1 MLIPDKVQALQP
13 PVFRPPT
20 TEMTVIV
27 SSLSLGGAQKIILDW
42 ASRIAPFWKVHLITI
57 RDQPQEFSVPGH
69 IRLTRLGGSGKE
81 NYNKLR
87 QIAEK
92 IAVSDNPVVL
102 AHLLS
107 KKERD
112 LMATEGCFVIPV
124 LHNAKAG
131 WIEDVSSLDPRL
143 PVISVSHACAR
154 DLREM
159 GWTGSVSTIHH
170 IPKVNPGKPRNRRFP
185 ENWKIP
191 ENAIVLGMIGGVKPQ
206 KDYPHALRILKALNE
221 KRRVYL
227 VILGG
232 PVGRMGAETW
242 RELMSEIERSGMRNR
257 ICMPGFVP
265 HAEEFIT
272 SFDVLLNTSH
282 YEGLSIATLESLLKL
297 CPVVASKVGGQGEVE
312 AEGLWLVDKD
322 ASVRAWVGAI
332 NQALKARL
340 ESPSW
345 ASFKSY
351 RLWTLH
357 HLARAF
363 EPTNKTLFIT
373 ANLNSGG
380 AQRSL
385 TNLAKELAGVVDF
398 EIAVAG
404 VSNTGHF
411 FHELKAAGVKVFRTG
426 DREQMLAF
434 DHAESLAQKI
444 CLDRIGIVVFWNL
457 DSKVKLL
464 LTKTL
469 GFTKAQFIDVSPGAD
484 SFASLAEGDEF
495 QKRICFSRREFYE
508 RLDHLVVKFDSEV
521 PAEYRGGVHIIPNG
535 VPLSKDLKQDY
546 AIHGAAKVVVN
557 GRIAPSKFILEIM
570 AAMEFVWQKLPDAEL
585 HIYGSAE
592 PCEQEY
598 AAKVMAKAKPE
609 FGKRI
614 FLHGPNFETKRLFPN
629 FDAYVVLGYRQGC
642 PNALLEA
649 LAAGLPCIGNDDGG
663 TREQIIDGETGLL
676 IPDCS
681 PENVARA
688 LLKILLDR
696 TLAEKLGKNG
706 RRRVLHNFSMELMKL
721 RYIALFYEAITTK
734 NHESQTTRLA
744 AGAGEK

>member
-1 MLIPDKVQALQP
+1 MLIPDKAQALQP
-13 PVFRPPT
+13 PAFCPPT

-42 ASRIAPFWKVHLITI
+42 ASRIAAIWDVHLIAI
-57 RDQPQEFSVPGH
+57 RNQPQEFSVPGN
-69 IRLTRLGGSGKE
+69 IRLTRLGGSGQDG
-81 NYNKLR
+81 YAKLR
-87 QIAEK
+87 QIAKK
-92 IAVSDNPVVL
+92 IAVSENPVAL

-112 LMATEGCFVIPV
+112 LMANEGCFVIPV

-131 WIEDVSSLDPRL
+131 WIEDVSNLDPEL
-143 PVISVSHACAR
+143 PVISVSYACSKDLR
-154 DLREM
+154 DL

-170 IPKVNPGKPRNRRFP
+170 IPKVGAGKPGNRRFP

-206 KDYPHALRILKALNE
+206 KDYLHALRILEALNKE
-221 KRRVYL
+221 RRVYM

-232 PVGRMGAETW
+232 PVGRLGAETW
-242 RELMSEIERSGMRNR
+242 RELMSVIEKSGLRNR
-257 ICMPGFVP
+257 ICMPGFIP
-265 HAEEFIT
+265 NAEDFIT
-272 SFDVLLNTSH
+272 SFNVLLNTSH
-282 YEGLSIATLESLLKL
+282 HEGLSIATLESLLKL

-312 AEGLWLVDKD
+312 ANGLWLVDKD
-322 ASVRAWVGAI
+322 APDRKWVEAI
-332 NQALKARL
+332 DRALKTKL

-345 ASFKSY
+345 ANFKSY

-363 EPTNKTLFIT
+363 EPTNKALFVT

-385 TNLAKELAGVVDF
+385 TNLAKELAGSVDF

-404 VSNTGHF
+404 ASTTDHF
-411 FHELKAAGVKVFRTG
+411 FQELKAAGVKVFRTG

-434 DHAESLAQKI
+434 DHAESLTQKI
-444 CLDRIGIVVFWNL
+444 CHDRIGIVVFWNL

-469 GFTKAQFIDVSPGAD
+469 GFTKVKFIDVSPGAD
-484 SFASLAEGDEF
+484 SFLSLEESDEF
-495 QKRICFSRREFYE
+495 QKRICFSRQEFYK
-508 RLDHLVVKFDSEV
+508 RLDHLALKFKSAV
-521 PAEYRGGVHIIPNG
+521 PAEYRGRVHIIPNG
-535 VPLSKDLKQDY
+535 VPLSKDLKLDY
-546 AIHGAAKVVVN
+546 AITGAAKVVVN

-570 AAMEFVWQKLPDAEL
+570 AAMELVWQKMPEAEL
-585 HIYGSAE
+585 HIYGAAE
-592 PCEQEY
+592 SCEQEY
-598 AAKVMAKAKPE
+598 AAKVMAKAKSE
-609 FGKRI
+609 LGKRI
-614 FLHGPNFETKRLFPN
+614 FLHGLNFETRRLFPN
-629 FDAYVVLGYRQGC
+629 YDAYVVLGYRQGC

-663 TREQIIDGETGLL
+663 VSEQIIDGETGLL
-676 IPDCS
+676 LPDRS
-681 PENVARA
+681 PENVAQA

-696 TLAEKLGKNG
+696 TLAEKLGRNG
-706 RRRVLHNFSMELMKL
+706 RQRALHNFSMELMKL

-734 NHESQTTRLA
+734 GHELQTTRPASGGA
-744 AGAGEK
+744 A